1 MPATI
6 ITHQQVIDLV
16 TTLPEE
22 QLRSLYDFTLF
33 LKQQAVV
40 LTPES
45 DLFGESAEEIEA
57 DEALWQ
63 EQFAA
68 SREKLRSLA
77 SETAAEFRAGRTQPM
92 GFSATAI
99 LFLMNAANRDRARVA
114 PGMLMHFLAT
124 SADTNGAFAMLEARG
139 RQGMEPRPHIHSNE
153 DESIYLLSGRIW
165 FRIGQKE
172 YEAGPGDLVFMPR
185 DVQHEFKLLTEF
197 IHVLIIIS
205 PAGFEDYFWQ
215 LTQPAESL
223 EVPPLASTSPTAEEM
238 ALMARL
244 NDAFG
249 LRHPYFRMD

>member
-68 SREKLRSLA
+68 SRSTLYSLA
-77 SETAAEFRAGRTQPM
+77 GEAAAEIQTGRTQP
-92 GFSATAI
+92 T
-99 LFLMNAANRDRARVA
+99 D
-114 PGMLMHFLAT
+114 
-124 SADTNGAFAMLEARG
+124 
-139 RQGMEPRPHIHSNE
+139 
-153 DESIYLLSGRIW
+153 
-165 FRIGQKE
+165 
-172 YEAGPGDLVFMPR
+172 
-185 DVQHEFKLLTEF
+185 
-197 IHVLIIIS
+197 
-205 PAGFEDYFWQ
+205 
-215 LTQPAESL
+215 
-223 EVPPLASTSPTAEEM
+223 
-238 ALMARL
+238 
-244 NDAFG
+244 DACWSS
-249 LRHPYFRMD
+249 